1 MQAMSET
8 LKDKWETADIQTVN
22 LRHFKDTGK
31 HRGRMRGQAW
41 DTKGTTFKI
50 NHILSVNDIMFIFE
64 TKNDM
69 IKGAE
74 ILRKHML
81 HFGLL
86 MHHGKDGK
94 KSKTDTVYFPPPG
107 IEATAKDVA

>member
-1 MQAMSET
+1 M
-8 LKDKWETADIQTVN
+8 
-22 LRHFKDTGK
+22 
-31 HRGRMRGQAW
+31 
-41 DTKGTTFKI
+41 KGTTFKI
-50 NHILSVNDIMFIFE
+50 NHILYVDDSMFIFE

-86 MHHGKDGK
+86 MHYGKDGK
-94 KSKTDTVYFPPPG
+94 NPRLKQSTFLERNQGNRQGRRSVWC
-107 IEATAKDVA
+107 